1 MSGWSYNQA
10 KYFRAK
16 NLLGDWEDMGDPC
29 IVDDEHT
36 TFCSQTTYIFRV
48 EGRQAMYIHMAER
61 HNIKNFLHCSYIW
74 LPICF
79 RDDHTL
85 ELTYKEEWML

>member
-16 NLLGDWEDMGDPC
+16 NLLGDWEDMG
-29 IVDDEHT
+29 DDEHT